1 MKWPLKGWEGG
12 KKKKKKMGDHV
23 KNGASVGLLAG

>member
-12 KKKKKKMGDHV
+12 KKKKMGDHV

>member
-1 MKWPLKGWEGG
+1 MKWPLKGWEVG
-12 KKKKKKMGDHV
+12 KKKKKMGDHV